1 MSNKM
6 YKNTKLSTI
15 LSSIKG
21 QNPSQTNTND
31 RDTKVTSNLN
41 TLQINDNNYEHSVEN
56 NSQLII
62 AELTR
67 KNNNLLSIIKHKNHY
82 IKQLKQ
88 TIEEL
93 EKSIDCS
100 LNNVNEIGAENENFG
115 GSKNSLKPHN
125 HR

>member
-41 TLQINDNNYEHSVEN
+41 TLQINDSNYEHSVEN

-62 AELTR
+62 EELTR

-115 GSKNSLKPHN
+115 GSKNYLKPHN

>member
-21 QNPSQTNTND
+21 QNLSQTNTND

-41 TLQINDNNYEHSVEN
+41 TLQINDNNYEQGVEN

-62 AELTR
+62 EELTR

>member
-41 TLQINDNNYEHSVEN
+41 TLQINDNNYERGVEN

-62 AELTR
+62 EELTR

>member
-41 TLQINDNNYEHSVEN
+41 TLQINDNNYEHGVEN

-62 AELTR
+62 EELTR